1 MRKTSEEK
9 SLLSLPVVF
18 STVWSEMNESIAD
31 IKMYIVG
38 NTSKM
43 ENRFPIVKV
52 NQLDSLMV
60 KKTREFQE
68 EEKRKGSY
76 RGKVHDLMKRSPARC
91 AIPEDSN
98 CYAVSLLPLQG
109 KCRACCKSYAGAYDG
124 RGSQIAHG
132 YIRHMHRASDAL
144 AYPMP

>member
-68 EEKRKGSY
+68 EEKRSTTTP
-76 RGKVHDLMKRSPARC
+76 MKRSWNFFK
-91 AIPEDSN
+91 DM
-98 CYAVSLLPLQG
+98 VG
-109 KCRACCKSYAGAYDG
+109 
-124 RGSQIAHG
+124 
-132 YIRHMHRASDAL
+132 
-144 AYPMP
+144 